1 MGTWNV
7 TIYGRAVATR
17 FTKHYPA
24 SRKPLARFLDIAS
37 AALWTSLVDVKQS
50 FPAVDYAPKTGT
62 LIFDIGGNKYRLIAL
77 VNFADHEL
85 DIQNVLTHEQYDRE
99 DL

>member
-1 MGTWNV
+1 M
-7 TIYGRAVATR
+7 TIYGKAVVAR
-17 FTKHYPA
+17 FAKRHPA

-37 AALWTSLVDVKQS
+37 AALWSSLVDVKQS
-50 FPAVDYAPKTGT
+50 FPAVDYAPKTLT

-77 VNFADHEL
+77 ANFAEHEL
-85 DIQNVLTHEQYDRE
+85 YIQNVLTHEQYNRE